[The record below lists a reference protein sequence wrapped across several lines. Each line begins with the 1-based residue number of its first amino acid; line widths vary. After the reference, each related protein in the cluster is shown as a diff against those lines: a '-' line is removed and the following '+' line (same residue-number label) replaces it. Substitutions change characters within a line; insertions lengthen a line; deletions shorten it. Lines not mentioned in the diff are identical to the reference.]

1 MHHRCPPA
9 WWASSWRRIQI
20 SFSWSA
26 SRGGRM
32 TRGWRRPSV
41 IGEGAFRSPPG
52 TRGEP
57 GPFGWPGLG
66 TVLGAAGLLPG
77 VAAEGYAAGTGC
89 RRSPAR
95 PESPSR
101 RRPKPV
107 PRGPARW
114 ETPQLPPQRR
124 FDHWQVLRGWKQP
137 VRRPPG
143 WAGRGEPGRP
153 GRAGRTAAAAEGPA
167 EFRAGSASG
176 ARRFCLKR
184 GKGPGKP
191 PRPDLWRGRVPAR
204 W

>member
-1 MHHRCPPA
+1 MEKAQRY
-9 WWASSWRRIQI
+9 
-20 SFSWSA
+20 
-26 SRGGRM
+26 RGGGIFAHHQGHGASQAHLDGQVLEQCLELRVCFPVLPPKD
-32 TRGWRRPSV
+32 TPPEPD
-41 IGEGAFRSPPG
+41 IGDP
-52 TRGEP
+52 
-57 GPFGWPGLG
+57 
-66 TVLGAAGLLPG
+66 LPG
-77 VAAEGYAAGTGC
+77 QKAV
-89 RRSPAR
+89 P
-95 PESPSR
+95 P
-101 RRPKPV
+101 RPKPV

-124 FDHWQVLRGWKQP
+124 FDHWQVRRGWKQP

-167 EFRAGSASG
+167 ESRAGSASG